1 MAHWTDQRAQ
11 PVEIEVEKFPGSTKV
26 RLMKP
31 SWSRFAFVLASCVF
45 VAGSRDPASAVNV
58 TAHHNNLSRDGL
70 YVDSAFVPALASGL
84 KRDSKFSGTI
94 TGNVYAQPL
103 YIEDGP
109 DGKAMVI
116 VATEAN
122 NVYALDALT
131 GSVIWTTNVGPPVP
145 SSGVLPCGNVL
156 PVGISGT
163 PVVDLPS
170 RALFFDAMIRLPSPG
185 TAKHFIFSVNVDTG
199 TLNPG
204 WPVDVEAKVR
214 FGNIVFN
221 SFPQGERGALAIV
234 GTNLYVPYGGLFGD
248 CGTYHGWVVGM
259 PLNDPTK
266 VSAWATAA
274 RGGGAW
280 SVGGLASDGVDVFV
294 ATGNTMG
301 ATTWGGGEAIIRLP
315 PGLQLPNGTNNY
327 WAPIN
332 WAALDNSDTDLG
344 GSGPVVLD
352 VPGATPSKLVAAFGK
367 DGNVYLLNRTNL
379 GGISPPLAQM
389 HVVNSTIIQAA
400 ASYRT
405 ARASYLVL
413 AASGNLHS
421 LRVGATNPPTLS
433 LAWSASQGSG
443 RGSPFVTS
451 TDGTNNVIVWGI
463 GAEGDQRLHGFD
475 GDTGTNVFTGGGTS
489 ELMAGTRKFNT
500 AIAARGRIY
509 VAADNKVYAF
519 FVPGQPLAP
528 IVLNEPSFSADG
540 TLTFNFDNT
549 SGTNFTAYSTTN
561 LSTPF
566 VNWSKLGAI
575 PELAAGRYSFSDPQ
589 QNTNVSRFYRV
600 SSP

>member
-1 MAHWTDQRAQ
+1 
-11 PVEIEVEKFPGSTKV
+11 
-26 RLMKP
+26 
-31 SWSRFAFVLASCVF
+31 
-45 VAGSRDPASAVNV
+45 
-58 TAHHNNLSRDGL
+58 
-70 YVDSAFVPALASGL
+70 
-84 KRDSKFSGTI
+84 
-94 TGNVYAQPL
+94 
-103 YIEDGP
+103 
-109 DGKAMVI
+109 
-116 VATEAN
+116 
-122 NVYALDALT
+122 
-131 GSVIWTTNVGPPVP
+131 
-145 SSGVLPCGNVL
+145 
-156 PVGISGT
+156 
-163 PVVDLPS
+163 
-170 RALFFDAMIRLPSPG
+170 
-185 TAKHFIFSVNVDTG
+185 
-199 TLNPG
+199 
-204 WPVDVEAKVR
+204 
-214 FGNIVFN
+214 
-221 SFPQGERGALAIV
+221 
-234 GTNLYVPYGGLFGD
+234 
-248 CGTYHGWVVGM
+248 M

-413 AASGNLHS
+413 AASGNLYS

-463 GAEGDQRLHGFD
+463 GAEGDQRLCGESAPKAIKGF
-475 GDTGTNVFTGGGTS
+475 
-489 ELMAGTRKFNT
+489 T
-500 AIAARGRIY
+500 ASMVTPAPTYSSGAAR
-509 VAADNKVYAF
+509 
-519 FVPGQPLAP
+519 
-528 IVLNEPSFSADG
+528 PS
-540 TLTFNFDNT
+540 
-549 SGTNFTAYSTTN
+549 
-561 LSTPF
+561 
-566 VNWSKLGAI
+566 
-575 PELAAGRYSFSDPQ
+575 
-589 QNTNVSRFYRV
+589 
-600 SSP
+600 